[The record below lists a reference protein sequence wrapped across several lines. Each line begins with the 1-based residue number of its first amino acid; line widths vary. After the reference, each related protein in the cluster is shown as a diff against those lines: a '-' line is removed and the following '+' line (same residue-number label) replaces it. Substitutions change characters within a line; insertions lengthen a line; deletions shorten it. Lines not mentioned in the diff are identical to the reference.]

1 MSAQQHV
8 IWGAVALAIVIALL
22 ASWPVQAPAPER
34 VPIAVLKDLPEAAPP
49 VAPRNPRS
57 IATTVILPMPPQ
69 PPPPAAPP
77 APEPQPA
84 PPEPAVVKPHA
95 DAVCGARGRTWYVKD
110 NGWRYWRCNR

>member
-34 VPIAVLKDLPEAAPP
+34 VPIAVLKDLPDEPP
-49 VAPRNPRS
+49 PPAPRS
-57 IATTVILPMPPQ
+57 IATTVIVPPSA
-69 PPPPAAPP
+69 PAAQI
-77 APEPQPA
+77 APEPTAPT

-95 DAVCGARGRTWYVKD
+95 DPVCGARGRTWYVKD
-110 NGWRYWRCNR
+110 GWKYWRCNR